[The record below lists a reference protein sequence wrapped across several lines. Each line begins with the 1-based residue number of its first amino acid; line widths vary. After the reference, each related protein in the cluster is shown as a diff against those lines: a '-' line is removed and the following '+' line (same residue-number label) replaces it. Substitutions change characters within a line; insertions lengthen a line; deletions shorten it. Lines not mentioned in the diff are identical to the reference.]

1 MLQEA
6 ESFISHLK
14 APLTMVHSL
23 STHAYADGGKGYVSP
38 STKLFWSLT
47 EESSVAAFVYTT
59 EAARDLF

>member
-14 APLTMVHSL
+14 APRTMVHSF
-23 STHAYADGGKGYVSP
+23 HAYADGKKGYVSP

-47 EESSVAAFVYTT
+47 EKSSVAAFFYTT

>member
-6 ESFISHLK
+6 
-14 APLTMVHSL
+14 PLTIVPPL
-23 STHAYADGGKGYVSP
+23 STHAYADGKKDYVSP

-47 EESSVAAFVYTT
+47 EESSVAAFFYTT